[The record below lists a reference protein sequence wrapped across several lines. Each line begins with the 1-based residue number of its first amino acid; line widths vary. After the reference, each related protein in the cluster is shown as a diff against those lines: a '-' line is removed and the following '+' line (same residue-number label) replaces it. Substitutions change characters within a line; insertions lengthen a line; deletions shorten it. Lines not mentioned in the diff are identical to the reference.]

1 MASAVQQTGELTL
14 SAIDSKAGR
23 VLHIF
28 AACALMGA
36 IDKKIKYVEAKS
48 EILKSAYQVPAFE
61 LAAHP
66 VPTDVFGSIVRPSLL
81 ASALAGGLEPKGPT

>member
-1 MASAVQQTGELTL
+1 MAGAVQQTGELTL
-14 SAIDSKAGR
+14 STFDSKGGR
-23 VLHIF
+23 VSHIF

-36 IDKKIKYVEAKS
+36 IDKRIKYVEAKS

-61 LAAHP
+61 FSSHP

-81 ASALAGGLEPKGPT
+81 AIALAGGLEPKGPT